1 VPDALEIVEKLHS
14 FANRL
19 ANNSL
24 QALTLYEAWSA
35 LNVDSVAREVVVKS
49 SVTKSIG
56 VMWQATQ
63 DSLILCLMRALDG
76 PRRDAELHTTKR
88 VSFVVFRKL
97 MDEPGV
103 LDVLIGDAKSKF
115 NGERGIAA
123 GQAVANA
130 ADRLRA
136 RLDRLTAEEPN
147 RVRRLRDVRN
157 RYLAHHLQLANPVDP
172 PIHENLRTMVDE
184 LLALAD
190 DAYRV
195 LEPLLIEWP
204 RGEVRAQTKRLIEL
218 IAAAHPP
225 LPRGQLADP

>member
-1 VPDALEIVEKLHS
+1 MPEPFEIVEKLHA
-14 FANRL
+14 FARRL

-35 LNVDSVAREVVVKS
+35 LNVDSTAREAVARS

-76 PRRDAELHTTKR
+76 PRRDAELHTTNR

-103 LDVLIGDAKSKF
+103 LDVLVGDAKSKF
-115 NGERGIAA
+115 TGERAQAA
-123 GQAVANA
+123 GQAVAEA
-130 ADRLRA
+130 AGRIRA
-136 RLDRLTAEEPN
+136 RLDRLSAEDPN

-157 RYLAHHLQLANPVDP
+157 RYLAHHLELAHPVDP
-172 PIHENLRTMVDE
+172 PIYENFRTMVDE
-184 LLALAD
+184 LLTLAE

-195 LEPLLIEWP
+195 LEPTLIEWP
-204 RGEVRAQTKRLIEL
+204 RGEVRAQTERLIGL
-218 IAAAHPP
+218 IAAAQPP
-225 LPRGQLADP
+225 FHGEA